1 MLIRFELL
9 FVACKGVEIGQMIF
23 LVKQLLRVVLSVD
36 VDESAAELFERCHA
50 DRATVHAADVSAV
63 CINLALHL
71 QLLRVKLH
79 LIF

>member
-1 MLIRFELL
+1 
-9 FVACKGVEIGQMIF
+9 MIF

-50 DRATVHAADVSAV
+50 DRATVHTADISAV